1 MLNATL
7 RLLGERDASAALC
20 PVCHRPVRAE
30 QRNLRVRGMDFHREC
45 AGYRL
50 RREHVPAALRARSAP
65 VEAAVARP
73 RRLAA

>member
-1 MLNATL
+1 MLRTTL
-7 RLLGERDASAALC
+7 RLLGERDASTALC
-20 PVCHRPVRAE
+20 PVCRRSVRDA
-30 QRNLRVRGMDFHREC
+30 QRNLRVRGMAFHHDC

-65 VEAAVARP
+65 EEAATRP